1 MNAMAKIGWIDFSK
15 DDRNRV
21 NTVLELLVPE
31 GMIDELGMGTMRDAL
46 ANQMFPGIS
55 TIQTRAKYFFI
66 IPYILYDYQKLKPAQ
81 KRVKTPS
88 RFLDENEHEVMW
100 QLAEQYNYVEGTGV
114 IGITKKRPER
124 IARRPSTIYWN
135 GMAIYQFIV
144 NRGLGIETFL
154 AQSVD
159 PSLESLLSSP
169 EMSGDGEVKD
179 DADAEFDNIF
189 NIKVPPKPDWRNDLS
204 LDLVSEEAGF
214 FRDRILSISK
224 NKLIAELLRNP
235 ELWSTFQQSANFRE
249 FAKAATSLTTSPG
262 LIRDLTLAHDFS
274 ELMYGAHIAYN
285 VILQQKF
292 FNHEAFVTDWE
303 EWLYNLPQNMMGY
316 ESFDPNDLFPLAPT
330 LRKSMQL
337 FISEWWE
344 NTKAG
349 FPDLNYRNRMI
360 ERQEAI
366 VKGHK
371 ARIIYNKSDD
381 VRRDSWIGLR
391 HFGYRFPQAKI
402 ILQDILTALT

>member
-1 MNAMAKIGWIDFSK
+1 MAKIGWIDFSK

-21 NTVLELLVPE
+21 NTILELLVPE

-66 IPYILYDYQKLKPAQ
+66 IPYILYDYQKLKPAI
-81 KRVKTPS
+81 KRVKSPS
-88 RFLDENEHEVMW
+88 RFLDDEEHEVMW
-100 QLAEQYNYVEGTGV
+100 QLAEKYKYIEGNGV

-135 GMAIYQFIV
+135 GLATYQFID
-144 NRGLGIETFL
+144 NRGLGFETFL
-154 AQSVD
+154 AQSVN
-159 PSLESLLSSP
+159 PNLESLLSSP
-169 EMSGDGEVKD
+169 EMAGDGEVTD
-179 DADAEFDNIF
+179 DADAEYENIF
-189 NIKVPPKPDWRNDLS
+189 RIKVTPKSDWREDLT
-204 LDLVSEEAGF
+204 LDLDREEAEF
-214 FRDRILSISK
+214 LRDRILSISK
-224 NKLIAELLRNP
+224 NKLISELLKNP
-235 ELWSTFQQSANFRE
+235 GLWNTFQQSANFRE
-249 FAKAATSLTTSPG
+249 FAKAAVSVTNSHG
-262 LIRDLTLAHDFS
+262 LIKDLTLAHDFS

-292 FNHEAFVTDWE
+292 FNHDAFVTDWD
-303 EWLYNLPQNMMGY
+303 EWLTNLPQKMMGY

-337 FISEWWE
+337 FIREWWE
-344 NTKAG
+344 KTKAG
-349 FPDLNYRNRMI
+349 FPDLNKRNQMI

-381 VRRDSWIGLR
+381 VRHDSWIGLR
-391 HFGYRFPQAKI
+391 HFSYRFTQARI